1 MAELAT
7 LPTLSTLPTE
17 SSFSA
22 LSTESSSQV
31 ASLSSTPPTSVSPDS
46 VSLASDHDT
55 PKPANT
61 TTPLLEG
68 SCLLQEQQQYLQQEV
83 EREQHVEEHGPSIAV
98 QTLPEPPLQVKTEPE
113 PELETRPELEPELDA
128 GQQTPIAQAI
138 IVAAQALTA
147 PEPPSTGRSRRA
159 RGAAPPVYNLA
170 KLSGTDI
177 HGKRRANGDPV
188 RERRRRTT
196 TSNTLTGADALV
208 RNGINALD
216 LDWEIRGPSTPRS
229 SRTTRKVKSSP
240 KDELPARRPTRLS
253 GAAVTGTLTAKMSAL
268 GKRSR
273 KTFEK
278 GLSRLSRELARLQD
292 TDEFSHVDKRP
303 VVHTVW
309 SNGKFVDPR
318 EIEAEAAA
326 PPPRK
331 KAKTA
336 SSPEPEKKQEVA
348 EKQEE
353 GTKAGPAQTK
363 GHVKKW
369 LDKGLYAGQE
379 APADVFKGL
388 TAQEKKKLAQIPE
401 LASGTKPNRSLPMP
415 MFGGLRLLLTG
426 RDFKLPYDVCNPLPP
441 GQPKPTAYRTMTRN
455 RFIGDA
461 AAYWKKQPHFNDFQS
476 KCVCKPEDGCDD
488 QCQNRIM
495 LYECDDTNC
504 NVGRAHCTNR
514 AFQSLQERTK
524 QGGRFRIGVEVVK
537 TGDRGY
543 GVRSNRCFQPNQ
555 IIMEYTGEII
565 TEEECERRMNEV
577 YKENECYYLMSFD
590 QNMIIDATTGS
601 IARFVNHSCSPN
613 SRMIK
618 WIVSGQPRMALF
630 AGDRP
635 IMTGEELT
643 YDYNFDPFSAK
654 NVQKC
659 LCGSPNCR
667 GVLGPKSREPKAQK
681 QAPKEDAGAAAG
693 RKSSVKAGVKAS
705 KRKLKELLAGD
716 SDDAAKSAKTKKRK
730 IAKATGP
737 GAAGLKAAKGAAAAL
752 KRSVSSISVSTKAA
766 LGSKKG
772 GSTSGT
778 PRRASTGGL
787 KRYYGRKGG
796 EVIRTS
802 KAAIAVATS
811 SRGAAGLKTGD
822 GNKRTPK
829 KKIVLSSS
837 SSSPGKGSGRKVGKG
852 TPSSASSI
860 KKKKNSSHKKVAT
873 TTPNKPAAAASPLSS
888 SSPRKRVPSR
898 KVLEAAAAVPA
909 ALPASPAGSAAKSPK
924 PRKGLELSRA
934 ARVRLVEDVD

>member
-7 LPTLSTLPTE
+7 LPALSTLPTE

-22 LSTESSSQV
+22 LSTESSSSQV

-68 SCLLQEQQQYLQQEV
+68 SRLLQEQQQCLPQEV

-98 QTLPEPPLQVKTEPE
+98 QTLSEPTLQVKTEPE

-188 RERRRRTT
+188 QERRRRTT
-196 TSNTLTGADALV
+196 TGNTLTGADALV

-229 SRTTRKVKSSP
+229 ARTARKVKSSP

-441 GQPKPTAYRTMTRN
+441 GQPKPTAYRTMTRSEPPFLFCLRYFLPLHN
-455 RFIGDA
+455 GCMLTRDTQIGSLA
-461 AAYWKKQPHFNDFQS
+461 
-476 KCVCKPEDGCDD
+476 
-488 QCQNRIM
+488 M
-495 LYECDDTNC
+495 LPRT
-504 NVGRAHCTNR
+504 GR
-514 AFQSLQERTK
+514 SSRT
-524 QGGRFRIGVEVVK
+524 
-537 TGDRGY
+537 
-543 GVRSNRCFQPNQ
+543 S
-555 IIMEYTGEII
+555 
-565 TEEECERRMNEV
+565 
-577 YKENECYYLMSFD
+577 
-590 QNMIIDATTGS
+590 TTS
-601 IARFVNHSCSPN
+601 SP
-613 SRMIK
+613 SA
-618 WIVSGQPRMALF
+618 SASPRMAV
-630 AGDRP
+630 
-635 IMTGEELT
+635 TT
-643 YDYNFDPFSAK
+643 SA
-654 NVQKC
+654 
-659 LCGSPNCR
+659 R
-667 GVLGPKSREPKAQK
+667 T
-681 QAPKEDAGAAAG
+681 
-693 RKSSVKAGVKAS
+693 AS
-705 KRKLKELLAGD
+705 CCMSAMIRTATLAGPT
-716 SDDAAKSAKTKKRK
+716 AP
-730 IAKATGP
+730 IAPSRACRRGP
-737 GAAGLKAAKGAAAAL
+737 
-752 KRSVSSISVSTKAA
+752 
-766 LGSKKG
+766 
-772 GSTSGT
+772 
-778 PRRASTGGL
+778 
-787 KRYYGRKGG
+787 
-796 EVIRTS
+796 
-802 KAAIAVATS
+802 
-811 SRGAAGLKTGD
+811 SRGAGSASAS
-822 GNKRTPK
+822 R
-829 KKIVLSSS
+829 SSRRAIEDTES
-837 SSSPGKGSGRKVGKG
+837 GATAASSPTRSSWNTLVRSL
-852 TPSSASSI
+852 PRRSAS
-860 KKKKNSSHKKVAT
+860 
-873 TTPNKPAAAASPLSS
+873 
-888 SSPRKRVPSR
+888 
-898 KVLEAAAAVPA
+898 
-909 ALPASPAGSAAKSPK
+909 G
-924 PRKGLELSRA
+924 G
-934 ARVRLVEDVD
+934 